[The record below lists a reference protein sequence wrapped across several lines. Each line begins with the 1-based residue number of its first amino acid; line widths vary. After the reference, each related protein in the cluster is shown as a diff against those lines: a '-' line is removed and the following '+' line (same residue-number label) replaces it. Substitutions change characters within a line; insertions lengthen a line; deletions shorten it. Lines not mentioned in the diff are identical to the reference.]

1 MNSHETNC
9 LWGEYSCEAPS
20 FHLCFKEG
28 EADSSSEKMPL
39 TVNSS
44 RGKNATTPALP
55 PSFMGSCS
63 LHSPAGRTC
72 GKAGVW
78 CHFPAAPS
86 PMHTGQD
93 EYQGH
98 GPFVHHPRA
107 LCPQPS
113 ARRGHFGHV
122 PRGFPSHLHSILCCS
137 YCAAPGPEPGWP
149 SRALVVFSLP
159 SPPLLKR
166 ERKQNHFPTG
176 CRHK

>member
-1 MNSHETNC
+1 
-9 LWGEYSCEAPS
+9 
-20 FHLCFKEG
+20 
-28 EADSSSEKMPL
+28 MPL

-44 RGKNATTPALP
+44 GGKNATAPALP
-55 PSFMGSCS
+55 PSFMACPFLLPALPCRGKGRS
-63 LHSPAGRTC
+63 LVPLPCCPEPGTRRTGR
-72 GKAGVW
+72 V
-78 CHFPAAPS
+78 P
-86 PMHTGQD
+86 
-93 EYQGH
+93 GH
-98 GPFVHHPRA
+98 GPFVHQTWA

-122 PRGFPSHLHSILCCS
+122 PGGFPSQLHGILCCS

-176 CRHK
+176 CRRK